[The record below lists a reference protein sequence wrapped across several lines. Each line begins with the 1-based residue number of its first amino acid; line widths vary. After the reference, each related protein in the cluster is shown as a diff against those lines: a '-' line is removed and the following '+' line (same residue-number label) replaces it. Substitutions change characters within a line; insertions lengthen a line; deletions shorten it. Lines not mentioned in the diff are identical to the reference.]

1 MQEICIY
8 SNLLLLYFF
17 QVNLETPIANGLKA
31 KEWDKYKNLDLITI
45 GTDPIHMSTFPL
57 CRVYLHTNNVHSSI
71 PSSKEEHIHSSV
83 FQRGGSDSLLQ

>member
-8 SNLLLLYFF
+8 SILLLLEFF
-17 QVNLETPIANGLKA
+17 QVSLEASVANGLNA

-45 GTDPIHMSTFPL
+45 GTDPTHMSTFPL
-57 CRVYLHTNNVHSSI
+57 CRVYLHTYNVHSSV
-71 PSSKEEHIHSSV
+71 PSSTEEHIHSSV